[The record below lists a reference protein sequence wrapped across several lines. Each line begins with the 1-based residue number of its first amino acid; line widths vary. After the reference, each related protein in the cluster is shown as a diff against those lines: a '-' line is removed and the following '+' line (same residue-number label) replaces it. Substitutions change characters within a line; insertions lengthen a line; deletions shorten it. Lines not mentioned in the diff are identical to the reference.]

1 MELYLTNHAIARM
14 ILRNISRDEIAA
26 VLAKPQWMPAT
37 TRGTRYDAM
46 VEGRRVAVVVEEGTD
61 PLRVVTVFEAQ

>member
-1 MELYLTNHAIARM
+1 MELYLTNHAISRM
-14 ILRNISRDEIAA
+14 LLRNISRDEITA
-26 VLAKPQWMPAT
+26 VLANPQWMPAT

-46 VEGRRVAVVVEEGTD
+46 VGDRRIAVVVEEGTD